1 MEYTSVKNPKWTSDE
16 KTSIECIVNFNN
28 IGEIIFTATPD
39 DYHQHTTEI
48 YKRCV
53 AGEFGTI
60 VEPVKTKNDEEVK
73 ITFLSIEEINK
84 LNYKEYRKNAYPPM
98 EVYVDAV
105 VKGDQEAIDN
115 YIADCKAVKE
125 KYPKP

>member
-1 MEYTSVKNPKWTSDE
+1 MNYTSVKNPKWVSKD
-16 KTSIECIVNFNN
+16 KTSIECIVNFEN
-28 IGEIIFTATPD
+28 IGEIVFTAAAED
-39 DYHQHTTEI
+39 HHSHTTEI
-48 YKRCV
+48 FNRCV

-60 VEPVKTKNDEEVK
+60 GDPIETQNAEENK

-84 LNYKEYRKNAYPPM
+84 LNYKEYRKNEYPKV
-98 EVYVDAV
+98 EVYLDAV
-105 VKGDQEAIDN
+105 VKGDQEAIDK

>member
-1 MEYTSVKNPKWTSDE
+1 MNYTNVKNPKWTSSE
-16 KTSIECIVNFNN
+16 KKSIDCIVNFEN
-28 IGEIIFTATPD
+28 IGEIIFTAAPED
-39 DYHQHTTEI
+39 HHQHTTEI
-48 YKRCV
+48 YNRCV

-60 VEPVKTKNDEEVK
+60 AEPIETNNVEIGE
-73 ITFLSIEEINK
+73 ITILSIEEINK

-98 EVYVDAV
+98 EVYLDAV
-105 VKGDQEAIDN
+105 VKGDQEAIDK